1 MHTMPAQTGDSQAP
15 AKLRARKPAQRSAP
29 RATGERPAL
38 AIRGSAHD
46 CVSEYARAVQ
56 AGEILAG
63 PHVRAAG
70 ARHLRDLEHGGERG
84 LVFDLDK
91 AAYYISFIENFLRL
105 NGGEFEGAPFVLQ
118 PWQRFIV
125 GSLYGWLRAGTGM
138 RRFETAYIEVAKGN
152 GKSPLAAAVGLAG
165 LVIDQEPRAEIY
177 AAATKKDQAMILFRD
192 AVAMVMQSPDLV
204 GRIKPSGSDEKVWN
218 LSYPPLGSFFRPIS
232 SDDSQSGPRPHVALV
247 DELHEHKSPVV
258 LDMLRRGLKG
268 RRQPLI
274 FEITNSGSDRNS
286 ICYLHHQASIKVL
299 AAAPGEQGFDD
310 TWFSYICALDVGD
323 DWMRDPSCWA
333 KANPNL
339 GISTPVER
347 LEKTVI
353 EARNIP
359 SKQNLI
365 ARLHFCQWTDAEQS
379 WIGSEPWLKAE
390 VPANPEVF
398 RGARVYAG
406 LDLSR
411 RRDLTAMAW
420 FRPDEHGGGD
430 ACVEFWT
437 PGETLAARADA
448 DGVPYLLWRDQGHLH
463 AVPGQSV
470 DYNVVCRDIAR
481 RVAEMDMD
489 VATTA
494 YDRYRIDEFRGAMD
508 QAGLDLPLTQF
519 GQGFKDMAPAVER
532 LENMLLNG
540 RLRVHSNPVLRWNA
554 ASVVTEEDAAGN
566 RKFTKR
572 RSTGRIDGIVALVM
586 AVGVAVMPEPEKTR
600 VIKQGFVIV

>member
-15 AKLRARKPAQRSAP
+15 AKLRARKPAKRAAP
-29 RATGERPAL
+29 RAADGRTAL
-38 AIRGSAHD
+38 AMRGSAQD
-46 CVSEYARAVQ
+46 YVGDYARAVQ
-56 AGEILAG
+56 AGEIVAG
-63 PHVRAAG
+63 PHVRAAC
-70 ARHLRDLEHGGERG
+70 ARHLRDLQNGAERG
-84 LVFDLDK
+84 LVFDRDK
-91 AAYYISFIENFLRL
+91 AGYYIGFIEQFLRL

-125 GSLYGWLRAGTGM
+125 GSLYGWLRTATGM
-138 RRFETAYIEVAKGN
+138 RRFETAYIEIGKGN

-165 LVIDQEPRAEIY
+165 LIIDQEPRAEIY

-204 GRIKPSGSDEKVWN
+204 GRIKASGSDEKIWN
-218 LSYPPLGSFFRPIS
+218 LSYPPLGAFFRPIS

-430 ACVEFWT
+430 AWVEFWT